1 MLFADPTL
9 PEQLAE
15 ELRVH
20 GVPRGAGSEF
30 APELSYGRH
39 FGPAPHTARAAAVIA
54 LLFQRDGEWH
64 IPLTVRHAD
73 LNKHGGQISLPG
85 GSLDHGETTAQAAE
99 RELREE
105 LGIEYTVELLAEL
118 PETYVYVSDFRVTPW
133 LAATHE
139 TPIWQPHIGE
149 VDRVLELPLAAL
161 VEQEDLGMMTIERGP
176 VRFHAPCML
185 IGEDCV
191 WGATSIILG
200 TLAAVLRR
208 MLEDRFEN

>member
-1 MLFADPTL
+1 LLLADPTL

-15 ELRVH
+15 ELRNH
-20 GVPRGAGSEF
+20 GVPRGAGSDF

-39 FGPAPHTARAAAVIA
+39 FGPAPFTARSAAVIA
-54 LLFQRDGEWH
+54 LFFQRDGEWH

-85 GSLDHGETTAQAAE
+85 GSLDPGETSAQAAE

-105 LGIEYTVELLAEL
+105 LGIEHAVELLAEL

-133 LAATHE
+133 LAAIHE
-139 TPIWQPHIGE
+139 TPTWQPHTGE

-161 VEQEDLGMMTIERGP
+161 VNDQDLGMMTIERGP

-200 TLAAVLRR
+200 TLATVLRR
-208 MLEDRFEN
+208 MLEGSFEN